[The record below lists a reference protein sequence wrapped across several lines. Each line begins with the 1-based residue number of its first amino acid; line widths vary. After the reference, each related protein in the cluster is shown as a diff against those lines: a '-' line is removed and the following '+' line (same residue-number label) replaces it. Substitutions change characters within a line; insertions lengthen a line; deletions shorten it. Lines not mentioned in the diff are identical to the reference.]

1 MRDANGPFKLTIEA
15 ELQNLSVIADFIS
28 ASMEQMGISKEEHGV
43 QTAVGEACT
52 NVMKYAYSGKGG
64 LITLTCEMKDHSFV
78 VVINDQGKPFDPN
91 SIPPPDLDA
100 SLEKRRIGGLGLY
113 LMKKYMDEVTYSFKE
128 DTGNTLV
135 MKKMLTGKKQGP

>member
-1 MRDANGPFKLTIEA
+1 
-15 ELQNLSVIADFIS
+15 
-28 ASMEQMGISKEEHGV
+28 MEQMGISKEEHGV

-78 VVINDQGKPFDPN
+78 VVINDHGKPFDPN

-135 MKKMLTGKKQGP
+135 MKKMLTGKNVDLK

>member
-1 MRDANGPFKLTIEA
+1 
-15 ELQNLSVIADFIS
+15 
-28 ASMEQMGISKEEHGV
+28 MEQMGISKEEHGV

-52 NVMKYAYSGKGG
+52 NVMKYAYSEKGG

-78 VVINDQGKPFDPN
+78 VVISDHGKPFDPG

-100 SLEKRRIGGLGLY
+100 SLEKRRIGGLGMY
-113 LMKKYMDEVTYSFKE
+113 LMKKYMDEVTYSFKA

-135 MKKMLTGKKQGP
+135 MKKMLTGKQGP